1 MLTLMVFVLAIENFF
16 SALKK
21 FSELSDL
28 SSNYNPKTEIPFSC
42 FIFLFFLWKQYTSTL
57 ASLEYLCWKT
67 FGVFVLKNFL
77 FSQQKSRLFFDNHQ
91 PCPLLPIRHFHRKAL
106 SRSSF
111 SAREQF
117 SMQFIIGFSTTL
129 FVGYMRKRKTVICLK
144 NVGRNY
150 VALTCSILDCMDHHP
165 LALKTQ
171 YSGCF

>member
-1 MLTLMVFVLAIENFF
+1 MLNQDSEDEMWSRFVFELDLTSKSYFGKMNWTLGSVVPLAM
-16 SALKK
+16 
-21 FSELSDL
+21 
-28 SSNYNPKTEIPFSC
+28 
-42 FIFLFFLWKQYTSTL
+42 FLFFLWKQYTTTL

-117 SMQFIIGFSTTL
+117 SMQFIIGFWTTL
-129 FVGYMRKRKTVICLK
+129 FVGYIRKRKTVICLK